1 MANLKDRLAR
11 GETLIGTFSQIPSA
25 GVVELIGYL
34 GFDYVIIDTEH
45 GITGPYGPELEGL
58 IRGARAGGVSSL
70 VRVTANDEAMI
81 LKALDF
87 GADGVVVPRVR
98 DRAGAERAARACRY
112 NPLGTRGACPPVR
125 AARYGTT
132 DWLTHW
138 ERWNEDVFCG
148 VIVEDPE
155 ALDHVDEIASV
166 DGVDLLFFG
175 PFDLAVGMSARV
187 GEVSQETVIEKYL
200 DSVVQASRR
209 HNVPVAGLAW
219 DAPGARRLVDAGCQI
234 LAVTVDMVVL
244 RTAYETLLDGIRK
257 EVGRGKR

>member
-1 MANLKDRLAR
+1 MASLKERLAR

-58 IRGARAGGVSSL
+58 IRGARAGGVSAL
-70 VRVTANDEAMI
+70 VRVTTNDQAMI

-87 GADGVVVPRVR
+87 GADGVVVPRVTN
-98 DRAGAERAARACRY
+98 RAEAERAARACRY

-132 DWLTHW
+132 EWLAHW
-138 ERWNEDVFCG
+138 ERSNDDVFCG

-155 ALDHVDEIASV
+155 ALDHLEEIASV
-166 DGVDLLFFG
+166 DGVDAILFG
-175 PFDLAVGMSARV
+175 PFDLAVGMSKRV
-187 GEVSQETVIEKYL
+187 GEVSQETVIQKYL
-200 DSVVQASRR
+200 EVVVQSARR
-209 HNVPVAGLAW
+209 HNIPVASLAW
-219 DAPGARRLVDAGCQI
+219 DAAAARRLVDAGCQI

-244 RTAYETLLDGIRK
+244 RTAYKTLLDGIRQ
-257 EVGRGKR
+257 EVGRAKR